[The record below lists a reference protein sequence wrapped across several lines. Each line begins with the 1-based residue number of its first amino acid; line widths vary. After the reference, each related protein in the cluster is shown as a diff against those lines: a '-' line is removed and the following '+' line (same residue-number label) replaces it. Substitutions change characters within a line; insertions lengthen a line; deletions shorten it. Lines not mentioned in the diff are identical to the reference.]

1 MVICKNLNTIPHLD
15 KSVLTIGSFDGMHR
29 GHMEIIKNVTLKAG
43 RKYIPSV
50 VITFDPHP
58 KIILQSNVQKNWGIL
73 TNTNKKLEL

>member
-29 GHMEIIKNVTLKAG
+29 GHMEIIKNVKLKAD
-43 RKYIPSV
+43 RKNIPSV

-58 KIILQSNVQKNWGIL
+58 KVFYNQIRRII
-73 TNTNKKLEL
+73 EAY